1 MPVALSTSM
10 RSGWWVRSVLVTI
23 SGLALLAPS
32 RAGAAPVEVRFLE
45 GVTRGFLV
53 LRSTTGQIMAQ
64 GDLIQTAHPDRVE
77 SRMVFRFKDGS
88 FYEERV
94 TFSQQ
99 HVFSL
104 LSYRLIEK
112 GPSFPEPMDVSFERA
127 QGRYRVT
134 STKKGHEKTSS
145 GTLDLP
151 PDVYN
156 GMIVMI
162 LRNLPARRTEMVHVV
177 AFTPTPRV
185 IQAELEP
192 AGDQTLQ
199 LGEQEAHA
207 TRFTITPKL
216 GMLLRL
222 AAGVLGKRPSSYE
235 CLIWTKDVPAFV
247 RCDGPLRLNGP
258 VYRFELVNF
267 R

>member
-1 MPVALSTSM
+1 M
-10 RSGWWVRSVLVTI
+10 RSGWPVRALLVAM
-23 SGLALLAPS
+23 SCLAQLAPS

-53 LRSTTGQIMAQ
+53 LRSPTGQTVAQ
-64 GDLIQTAHPDRVE
+64 GDLIQTAHPDRVD
-77 SRMVFRFKDGS
+77 SQMVFRFKDGS
-88 FYEERV
+88 LYDERV
-94 TFSQQ
+94 TFSQR

-112 GPSFPEPMDVSFERA
+112 GPSFPESMDVFFERNS
-127 QGRYRVT
+127 GGYRVT
-134 STKKGHEKTSS
+134 SMEKGREKTSS

-156 GMIVMI
+156 GMIAMV
-162 LRNLPARRTEMVHVV
+162 LRNLPTRRAETVHFV

-185 IQAELEP
+185 IQLELEP
-192 AGDQTLQ
+192 AGDQKLQ

-207 TRFTITPKL
+207 TRFAVTPKL
-216 GMLLRL
+216 GMLLSL
-222 AAGVLGKRPSSYE
+222 AARVLGKRPSSYE
-235 CLIWTKDVPAFV
+235 CVIWMKDVPAFI

-258 VYRFELVNF
+258 VYRFELINF

>member
-1 MPVALSTSM
+1 M
-10 RSGWWVRSVLVTI
+10 RAVLAAI
-23 SGLALLAPS
+23 SCLGQLAPS
-32 RAGAAPVEVRFLE
+32 LAGAAPVEVRFLE

-53 LRSTTGQIMAQ
+53 LRSSTGQTVGQ

-77 SRMVFRFKDGS
+77 SQMVFRFKDGS
-88 FYEERV
+88 LYDERV
-94 TFSQQ
+94 TFSQH

-104 LSYRLIEK
+104 LSYHLIEK

-134 STKKGHEKTSS
+134 STEKGREKTSS

-156 GMIVMI
+156 GMIAMI
-162 LRNLPARRTEMVHVV
+162 LKNLPGRRAETVHFV

-185 IQAELEP
+185 IQLELEP
-192 AGDQTLQ
+192 SGDQKLQ
-199 LGEQEAHA
+199 LGEQETRA
-207 TRFTITPKL
+207 TRFAVRPKL
-216 GMLLRL
+216 GSLLSIV
-222 AAGVLGKRPSSYE
+222 AAVLGKKPSEYE
-235 CLIWTKDVPAFV
+235 CVIWTKEVPAFI

>member
-1 MPVALSTSM
+1 M
-10 RSGWWVRSVLVTI
+10 I
-23 SGLALLAPS
+23 SGFALLSPS
-32 RAGAAPVEVRFLE
+32 LAGAAPVEVRFLE

-53 LRSTTGQIMAQ
+53 LRSTTGQTVAQ
-64 GDLIQTAHPDRVE
+64 GDLIQTAHPDRVD
-77 SRMVFRFKDGS
+77 SQMVFRFKDGS
-88 FYEERV
+88 LYDERV

-99 HVFSL
+99 HVFTL
-104 LSYRLIEK
+104 LSYRLVEK
-112 GPSFPEPMDVSFERA
+112 GPSFPEPMDVSFERT

-134 STKKGHEKTSS
+134 STEKGREKTSI

-162 LRNLPARRTEMVHVV
+162 LRNLPVRRAETVHFV

-185 IQAELEP
+185 IQLELEP
-192 AGDQTLQ
+192 AGDEKLQ

-207 TRFTITPKL
+207 TRFAVNPKL
-216 GMLLRL
+216 GILLSL
-222 AAGVLGKRPSSYE
+222 AARVLGKKPSRYE
-235 CLIWTKDVPAFV
+235 CVVWTKDVPAFI

-258 VYRFELVNF
+258 AYRFELINF

>member
-1 MPVALSTSM
+1 MHSL
-10 RSGWWVRSVLVTI
+10 LVVMV
-23 SGLALLAPS
+23 GLVLLAPS
-32 RAGAAPVEVRFLE
+32 FAGAAPVEVRFLE
-45 GVTRGFLV
+45 GITRGFLV
-53 LRSTTGQIMAQ
+53 LRSTTGQTVAQ
-64 GDLIQTAHPDRVE
+64 GDLIQTAHPDRVD
-77 SRMVFRFKDGS
+77 SQMIFRFKDGS
-88 FYEERV
+88 LYDERV
-94 TFSQQ
+94 TFSQH

-134 STKKGHEKTSS
+134 STEKGHEKTSS
-145 GTLDLP
+145 GTLELP

-162 LRNLPARRTEMVHVV
+162 LRNLPYRRAETVHFV
-177 AFTPTPRV
+177 AFTPTPRM
-185 IQAELEP
+185 IQLELEP
-192 AGDQTLQ
+192 AEDQKLQ

-207 TRFTITPKL
+207 TLFAVRPKL
-216 GMLLRL
+216 GMLLGL
-222 AAGVLGKRPSSYE
+222 AARVLGKRPSSYE
-235 CLIWTKDVPAFV
+235 CVIWTKDVPAFI

-258 VYRFELVNF
+258 AYRFELINF

>member
-1 MPVALSTSM
+1 M
-10 RSGWWVRSVLVTI
+10 RSGWRGHSVLVTI
-23 SGLALLAPS
+23 SCLALLAPS
-32 RAGAAPVEVRFLE
+32 PAGAAPVDVRFLE

-53 LRSTTGQIMAQ
+53 LRSTTGQTLAQ
-64 GDLIQTAHPDRVE
+64 GDLIQTAHPNRVD
-77 SRMVFRFKDGS
+77 SQMVFRFKDGS
-88 FYEERV
+88 LYDERV

-112 GPSFPEPMDVSFERA
+112 GPSFPEPMDISFERT
-127 QGRYRVT
+127 QGRYRIT
-134 STKKGHEKTSS
+134 STEKGREKTSS

-162 LRNLPARRTEMVHVV
+162 LRNLPAGRAETVHFV

-185 IQAELEP
+185 IQLELEP
-192 AGDQTLQ
+192 AGEQKLQ
-199 LGEQEAHA
+199 LGDQEAHA
-207 TRFTITPKL
+207 TRFAVTPKL
-216 GMLLRL
+216 GILLGL
-222 AAGVLGKRPSSYE
+222 AARVLGKKPSSYE
-235 CLIWTKDVPAFV
+235 CLIWTKDVPAFI

-258 VYRFELVNF
+258 VYRFELVDF